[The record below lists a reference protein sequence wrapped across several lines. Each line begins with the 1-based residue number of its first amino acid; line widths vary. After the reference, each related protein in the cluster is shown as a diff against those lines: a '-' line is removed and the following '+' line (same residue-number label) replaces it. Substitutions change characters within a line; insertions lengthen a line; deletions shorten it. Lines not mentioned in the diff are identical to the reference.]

1 MNKKNRLL
9 KYEIPESVEWVV
21 GVDEVGRG
29 SLAGPLVVAAVVFN
43 VNHTT
48 AARESWKGEVK
59 DSKALRE
66 CKREILSK
74 EIINTATKYII
85 LETTPARIDEINIH
99 NAVLESMNECAKSIL
114 SDGDI
119 EINKT
124 LVLFDGKF
132 VPGNISYNARS
143 VVKGDSKVF
152 EIACASII
160 AKVYRDNLMKKLS
173 ECFPRYFWEENKGY
187 GTKKHIDAILKLGL
201 TNFHRKTFCKNF
213 TG

>member
-1 MNKKNRLL
+1 MNKKSMLL
-9 KYEIPESVEWVV
+9 SFEIPEGVEWVV

-48 AARESWKGEVK
+48 AAREPWKSEVK

-66 CKREILSK
+66 SKREILSK

-99 NAVLESMNECAKSIL
+99 NAVLESMNECVKSIF
-114 SDGDI
+114 SEGVIDRD
-119 EINKT
+119 NT

-132 VPGNISYNARS
+132 VPNNISYNAYS

-187 GTKKHIDAILKLGL
+187 GTKKHVDAILRFGL
-201 TNFHRKTFCKNF
+201 TSLHRKTFCKNF
-213 TG
+213 AG